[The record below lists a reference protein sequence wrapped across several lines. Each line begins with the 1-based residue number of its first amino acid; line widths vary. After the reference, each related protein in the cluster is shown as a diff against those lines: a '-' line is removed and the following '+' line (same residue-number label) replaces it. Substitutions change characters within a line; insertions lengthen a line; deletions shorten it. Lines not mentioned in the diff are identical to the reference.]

1 MLGIPTE
8 GLEPELT
15 KKMSNELNEKK
26 NLLWSLLFVDATRTN
41 LCTLASGSLNFFF
54 NQM

>member
-1 MLGIPTE
+1 MYEDYFREYIFRTVMQWANKINKLYCG
-8 GLEPELT
+8 
-15 KKMSNELNEKK
+15 NYV
-26 NLLWSLLFVDATRTN
+26 LFIYETRTN